1 MAEPLDDPVLFR
13 FFNEIGIIEQLSRA
27 AFEYVLP
34 HDLNI
39 SQFTVLNHLARLGDG
54 KSPVELARAFQI
66 TKGAVTNTLQR
77 LEKKAMIVV
86 RPDPDDGRVKR
97 VSLTDVG
104 RQARAESIAALAPM
118 LGQLAVHFPEDRFA
132 GALPFLEDVR
142 RYLDTN
148 RPPRQQD

>member
-1 MAEPLDDPVLFR
+1 MAEQLDDPVLFR

-27 AFEYVLP
+27 AFEHVLP

-54 KSPVELARAFQI
+54 RSPVEMARSFQI
-66 TKGAVTNTLQR
+66 TKGAVTNTLKR

-86 RPDPDDGRVKR
+86 RPDAVDGRVKR

-104 RQARAESIAALAPM
+104 RQARADSIAALGPM
-118 LGQLAVHFPEDRFA
+118 LGQLAAQFPEERFA
-132 GALPFLEDVR
+132 ATVPFLEEIR

-148 RPPRQQD
+148 RPPRPHD